1 MLGIGFWELLLIMV
15 LGLLVFGPKKLP
27 EIARTLGK
35 AMYQLKNASSNFSQ
49 EMSKEWR
56 KIETEASEQPKEKS
70 GEEAKVADT
79 KQ

>member
-1 MLGIGFWELLLIMV
+1 MV

-56 KIETEASEQPKEKS
+56 KIEKEASEGSEGPKEKG

-79 KQ
+79 KN

>member
-1 MLGIGFWELLLIMV
+1 MV

-56 KIETEASEQPKEKS
+56 KIEKEASEGPKEKG

-79 KQ
+79 KN